1 MMKTERAE
9 KKEVNAVILDVLP
22 KGYPDDP
29 RPIYKRE
36 PVVQAMGVEQFKLLE
51 LIPKSLNVEIGEKIY
66 IGSGEREKIERV
78 KRRIGYHELTN
89 GALSELPFVIEK
101 IVKERESEYVEFYN
115 KSISITP
122 KLHML
127 HLLPGIGKKLM
138 WEIIESREKKPFESF
153 ADISAR
159 IKSLPHPE
167 KMILNRIIEE
177 LQDQTV
183 KYHLFTSR

>member
-1 MMKTERAE
+1 MKAE
-9 KKEVNAVILDVLP
+9 KKEVNAIVLDILL
-22 KGYPDDP
+22 KGYPNDP

-36 PVVQAMGVEQFKLLE
+36 PIVLAVGIEQYKLLE
-51 LIPKSLNVEIGEKIY
+51 LIPKPVNVEIGERIY
-66 IGSGEREKIERV
+66 IGSGERDKIERV
-78 KRRIGYHELTN
+78 KRRIGYHELTH
-89 GALSELPFVIEK
+89 GAVNELPFVIEK
-101 IVKERESEYVEFYN
+101 IIKEREQEYVDFYN

-138 WEIIESREKKPFESF
+138 WEIIEEREKKPFESF
-153 ADISAR
+153 ADLSAR
-159 IKSLPHPE
+159 IKSIPHPE

>member
-1 MMKTERAE
+1 MKVE
-9 KKEVNAVILDVLP
+9 KKEVNAIVLDILP

-36 PVVQAMGVEQFKLLE
+36 PIVHAVGIEQFKLLE
-51 LIPKSLNVEIGEKIY
+51 LIPKSLNVEIGELIY

-78 KRRIGYHELTN
+78 KRRIGYHELTH
-89 GALSELPFVIEK
+89 GAATELPFVIEK
-101 IVKERESEYVEFYN
+101 IVKEREKEYVDFYN
-115 KSISITP
+115 KSLSITP
-122 KLHML
+122 KLHTL

-138 WEIIESREKKPFESF
+138 WEIIEEREKKPFESF
-153 ADISAR
+153 ADISSR
-159 IKSLPHPE
+159 IKSIPHPE
-167 KMILNRIIEE
+167 KMIMNRILEE

>member
-1 MMKTERAE
+1 MKVE
-9 KKEVNAVILDVLP
+9 KKEVNAIVLDVLP

-36 PVVQAMGVEQFKLLE
+36 PVIQAVGLEQYKLLE
-51 LIPKSLNVEIGEKIY
+51 LIPKSLNVDIGERIY
-66 IGSGEREKIERV
+66 IGSGERDKIERV
-78 KRRIGYHELTN
+78 KRRIGFHELTH
-89 GALSELPFVIEK
+89 GAVTELTFVIEK
-101 IVKERESEYVEFYN
+101 LVKEREQEYVDFYN

-127 HLLPGIGKKLM
+127 ALLPGIGKKLM
-138 WEIIESREKKPFESF
+138 WEVIEEREKKPFDSF
-153 ADISAR
+153 ADIAAR

-167 KMILNRIIEE
+167 KMIRGRILQE
-177 LQDQTV
+177 LEDQTE